1 MSKTNINLG
10 LFLIRLTLAVLMFFH
25 GYHKLV
31 HGVGSI
37 ENMLLAKGLPS
48 FLAYLVFIGELIA
61 PVLLAIGYRTRMA
74 ALIMVINMVFTVY
87 LAHSDIVFSLNE
99 FGAWAI
105 EVNGLYLFV
114 ALALVFTGGGKI
126 AVSTNKAWD

>member
-10 LFLIRLTLAVLMFFH
+10 LLLIRLTLAILMFFH

-37 ENMLLAKGLPS
+37 ENMLVSKGLPG
-48 FLAYLVFIGELIA
+48 FLAYLVFIGEMIA

-74 ALIMVINMVFTVY
+74 ALVLVINMIFTIY
-87 LAHSDIVFSLNE
+87 LAHANEVFSLNE

-105 EVNGLYLFV
+105 EVNGLYMFV
-114 ALALVFTGGGKI
+114 ALALVLTGGGKI